1 MINYDYYNVLL
12 LTIACLL
19 TPYFH
24 ILVLYH
30 SFTVS
35 LYYIIV
41 TVDFLLANCG
51 FFIVLSIFL
60 VPVYSVYSI

>member
-30 SFTVS
+30 SFTVFLIS
-35 LYYIIV
+35 L
-41 TVDFLLANCG
+41 
-51 FFIVLSIFL
+51 
-60 VPVYSVYSI
+60 